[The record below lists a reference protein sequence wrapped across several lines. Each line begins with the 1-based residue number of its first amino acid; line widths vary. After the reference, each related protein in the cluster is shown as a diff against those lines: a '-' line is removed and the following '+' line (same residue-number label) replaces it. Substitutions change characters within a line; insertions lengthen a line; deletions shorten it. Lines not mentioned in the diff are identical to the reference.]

1 MAKLRFMS
9 YLRDTGCKTGA
20 TGRGAAS
27 LLRQRLIRGVDRY
40 GKALGPRGRVLVCQ
54 LPLAVMLAGIVLA
67 APAAWP
73 GLPDSILCRYAF
85 GLQAALLVA
94 CILVRWQRFGPL
106 APLVIPVLDLVAIG
120 LLRDGTTAGL
130 PNPGVLS
137 VLPVVWISAST
148 LSALASLSLSF
159 SVPLLAT
166 LPWLLADRS
175 APLAARTAEALLVP
189 LMMFAVSLAMRFARA
204 RLRREQRRIKS
215 KEAELEVLLAD
226 SRERE
231 RLLNTILDTVDVGI
245 VAVNASGRRLLTN
258 TWQAEL
264 EESAA
269 AAPRPAPEP
278 AGEVLPEEEGRLLL
292 TGQDRSTPLQLE
304 RRPIRRALA
313 GESFADYL
321 VCFGEAAASRVV
333 STGARPLKDDA
344 GDFRGA
350 VVVFNEVTGL
360 VDALAAKDEVVST
373 VSHEFRTPL
382 TSIIGNLDLVLAD
395 TEGLDSPVVR
405 RVEVAQRN
413 AERLLALVSDLLMSA
428 SAAVHL
434 HPRRT
439 DLAGL
444 VEASLGSAQAHAQ
457 ASRVCL
463 AMDVRGPLWAH
474 VDPLRISQALDN
486 LVSNA
491 IKYSPDGGSVRV
503 SATSG
508 DGLVRLHVEDT
519 GMGMTAADAG
529 RVFTRFFRSPAVRD
543 GSIPGAGL
551 GLSITKAIAEGH
563 GGSISCRTSPGHGS
577 TFTLELPAGGPPAAF

>member
-1 MAKLRFMS
+1 MTQGVKLEQWE
-9 YLRDTGCKTGA
+9 
-20 TGRGAAS
+20 RGAAS
-27 LLRQRLIRGVDRY
+27 LLRQRLMRGADRH
-40 GKALGPRGRVLVCQ
+40 GKALGPRARVLVCQ
-54 LPLAVMLAGIVLA
+54 LPLAVMMAGVVLA

-73 GLPDSILCRYAF
+73 GLPGSTLCRFALV
-85 GLQAALLVA
+85 LQAALLAA
-94 CILVRWQRFGPL
+94 CALVPWHRFGPL
-106 APLVIPVLDLVAIG
+106 APLLIPVLDLIAIG
-120 LLRDGTTAGL
+120 LLRDGTSAGL
-130 PNPGVLS
+130 PDPGVLS

-148 LSALASLSLSF
+148 LSASASLSLSF
-159 SVPLLAT
+159 WVPLLAS
-166 LPWLLADRS
+166 LPWLLADRA
-175 APLAARTAEALLVP
+175 APPAASTAEALLVP
-189 LMMFAVSLAMRFARA
+189 LMMLAVSLAMRFTRA
-204 RLRREQRRIKS
+204 SLRHEQSRIKS

-226 SRERE
+226 SKERE
-231 RLLNTILDTVDVGI
+231 QLLNTILDTVDVGI
-245 VAVNASGRRLLTN
+245 VAVDAAGRRLLTN
-258 TWQAEL
+258 SWQTQL

-269 AAPRPAPEP
+269 TAPRPTAE
-278 AGEVLPEEEGRLLL
+278 LPEEEGQLVL
-292 TGQDRSTPLQLE
+292 TGQDRSTPLPLE

-321 VCFGEAAASRVV
+321 VCFGEAAAGRVV

-428 SAAVHL
+428 SAAVHV

-457 ASRVCL
+457 ASHVCL
-463 AMDVRGPLWAH
+463 ATDVRGPLWAQ

-491 IKYSPDGGSVRV
+491 IKYSPDGGAVRV
-503 SATSG
+503 SASTG

-551 GLSITKAIAEGH
+551 GLSITKAIMERH
-563 GGSISCRTSPGHGS
+563 GGSISCRTRPGHGS
-577 TFTLELPAGGPPAAF
+577 TFTLELPADGPPAAF